1 MSNIDE
7 INELVGNEKFLEAK
21 NLLESILDKD
31 TNDIELLKLAGLT
44 YVNLEEWENAKK
56 YFESVVK
63 FEENDATSWYYLAS
77 SYDRL
82 GDFISSK
89 NAYLKVIN
97 LRPEYVEAYKGLC
110 VVLLKLGLV
119 KEAIDFAQK
128 ASELDNDE
136 YLFDFIIG
144 TAYIKLREFEKSIIP
159 FENALKKEPNNIGI
173 YNSLG
178 TACLAIK
185 NSDKALEC
193 YKKALEIDNTKPMA
207 FFNIGSIYQ
216 VQNNHIEAC
225 EYFEKAIELDEEDES
240 FKIAYGM
247 SLLKSEQFEK
257 AADIYKK
264 LLVQHPEKDNYKYN
278 LVTCYEAMG
287 DYQTAIKLLEGIVFV
302 NPKFIPPAQKLA
314 NLYIKTNQLAKAKD
328 VYDKILLK
336 NNVTAETF
344 HQYAILSSSLCD
356 TDTAERMLK
365 KVIKMNPNLAKAHKD
380 LGIIYLNKRL
390 FDYAEEEFKEAL
402 KLAPNDFEIVFEYGN
417 YLYSVSKNNE
427 AERYYTEAL
436 EIEPNNVLALTF
448 MALNKLILNQ
458 LDDAKEYIMRSLKIN
473 HHHEYILFCAGRI
486 MFARKEYDEAK
497 RYLIKAIELNPDI
510 ETQNTLALTYY
521 ELGEYQ
527 NALNI
532 FENIL
537 SKYPDNISVL
547 MSAAK
552 CNEGLNNKEKALD
565 YLYKLT
571 DIFPEDEDAQE
582 MIRKLS

>member
-1 MSNIDE
+1 MADLDR
-7 INELVGNEKFLEAK
+7 INELVGSEKFIEAK
-21 NLLESILDKD
+21 ALIESSLTEDCD
-31 TNDIELLKLAGLT
+31 NIELLKLAGLT
-44 YVNLEEWENAKK
+44 YVNLEDWENSKK
-56 YFESVVK
+56 YFKTVVEY
-63 FEENDATSWYYLAS
+63 EENDATSWYYLAS

-82 GDFISSK
+82 GDFSLSR

-110 VVLLKLGLV
+110 VVLLKLGLSY
-119 KEAIDFAQK
+119 EAIEYAQK
-128 ASELDNDE
+128 ASVLDKEE

-144 TAYIKLREFEKSIIP
+144 TSYIRLREFEKSIIP
-159 FENALKKEPNNIGI
+159 FEIALKKKPNNVGI

-178 TACLAIK
+178 TAYLAIK
-185 NSDKALEC
+185 DSEKALDC
-193 YKKALEIDNTKPMA
+193 YKKALAIDNTKPMA

-216 VQNNHIEAC
+216 VQNNHKEAC
-225 EYFEKAIELDEEDES
+225 EYFKKAIELDEEDES

-247 SLLKSEQFEK
+247 SLMKSEQFEK
-257 AADIYKK
+257 ASEVYKK

-278 LVTCYEAMG
+278 LVTCYEATG
-287 DYQTAIKLLEGIVFV
+287 DYQTAIRLLESMVFV
-302 NPKFIPPAQKLA
+302 NPKFLPPAQKLA

-328 VYDKILLK
+328 IYDKILLK
-336 NNVTAETF
+336 GNVTAETF

-390 FDYAEEEFKEAL
+390 FDYAEGEFKQAL

-427 AERYYTEAL
+427 AERYYSEAL
-436 EIEPNNVLALTF
+436 DIEPDNVLALTF

-458 LDDAKEYIMRSLKIN
+458 LDDSKEYIMKALKIN
-473 HHHEYILFCAGRI
+473 HHHEYMLFCAGRI
-486 MFARKEYDEAK
+486 MFARKEYDDAK
-497 RYLIKAIELNPDI
+497 RYLIKAVELNPDI

-537 SKYPDNISVL
+537 QKYPDNISVL

-552 CNEGLNNKEKALD
+552 CNEGLNNKDKALD

-571 DIFPEDEDAQE
+571 DIFPEDEEAQE